1 MPKLLE
7 SLLTETVA
15 ARFRS
20 FPVGAKPSREYSN
33 YIIAICRAI
42 AAAHEHWRQA
52 ASLTGLT
59 INGVTANGGRFT
71 GPSLAEII
79 KTRGPLQGLSG
90 YATPYTRAIGDGLAT
105 SWNEWQ
111 QSVRVPALSWYP
123 SFAAVP
129 SRQAAPMANV
139 PTGLSKLI
147 WSPLTLTSDSLTRSI
162 KTRLA
167 RPGPASDELFTS
179 VATGFSKA
187 VAAWIASQV
196 VTGVMGRGPVPT
208 YSPPYVPVGPVVM
221 GDNIGS
227 PGHLLA

>member
-1 MPKLLE
+1 VPKLQE
-7 SLLTETVA
+7 SLLTEAVA
-15 ARFRS
+15 TRFRS

-42 AAAHEHWRQA
+42 AVAHEHWRQA
-52 ASLTGLT
+52 ASLTGLQ
-59 INGVTANGGRFT
+59 INGVTAFGGRFT
-71 GPSLAEII
+71 GPSLADII
-79 KTRGPLQGLSG
+79 NTRGPLQGLSG
-90 YATPYTRAIGDGLAT
+90 HAMLYTKAIGDGLAA

-111 QSVRVPALSWYP
+111 QSVRVPGLPWYP

-129 SRQAAPMANV
+129 SRQAAPVPNV
-139 PTGLSKLI
+139 PTALSKLT
-147 WSPLTLTSDSLTRSI
+147 WHPLTLTPDNLTLSI
-162 KTRLA
+162 KKKLA
-167 RPGPASDELFTS
+167 KPGPASEELFTS

-196 VTGVMGRGPVPT
+196 VTGVLGRGPVPT

-221 GDNIGS
+221 GDNIGT